1 MSTYEYEYVLVA
13 SSCSYFDTMNQ
24 QRRLFRGRGGPTDRR
39 LPKVNARRRRTARH
53 LPGIIPTQHG
63 HATAG
68 TGQQDVPDALDS
80 EDEWSDVDNN
90 TAESVPNLRLDE
102 RDENE
107 ALLGSA
113 PHQGNERLTSE
124 NSCLPP
130 VPSEHAIACT
140 DTNNAE
146 LVRALHAELLNL
158 RRRARRIQESISLS
172 SVAIANPTVYRDN
185 VLYAVKNCV
194 MEWRTIVVHY
204 RLPRRP
210 PSNQPRLSDSSLISD
225 QSADSDDDEND
236 SATTSSFTERS
247 KNEIAA
253 TVDQPSELLLPA
265 NQLHDASVMIFELIQ
280 QAVQVGPLR
289 GSSPGYFKRCG
300 ADVAN
305 LVLNEFLNPIL
316 QSNVICHLYFT
327 DKQVQVVAA
336 WKRNAFKAGAAG
348 KSPSRATAKN
358 EAAALKMKERKQG
371 IRNKKTMKR
380 LDKIKESRPCQGVL

>member
-1 MSTYEYEYVLVA
+1 
-13 SSCSYFDTMNQ
+13 MNH

-39 LPKVNARRRRTARH
+39 LPKVNARWRRTAQHR
-53 LPGIIPTQHG
+53 PGLIPTQHG

-68 TGQQDVPDALDS
+68 SGWGGQRDGPDVPSSD
-80 EDEWSDVDNN
+80 DEWSDVDNN
-90 TAESVPNLRLDE
+90 TVEPVPNLRLDE
-102 RDENE
+102 RDEGE
-107 ALLGSA
+107 SLLGIA

-124 NSCLPP
+124 NSCLQP
-130 VPSEHAIACT
+130 VPAEHSVACT
-140 DTNNAE
+140 DTNNTE

-185 VLYAVKNCV
+185 VLFAVKNCV

-204 RLPRRP
+204 RLSRRP

-225 QSADSDDDEND
+225 QSGDSDDDEND
-236 SATTSSFTERS
+236 SASSFADRS

-300 ADVAN
+300 ADIAN

-316 QSNVICHLYFT
+316 QSDVICHLYFT

-348 KSPSRATAKN
+348 KPPSRATAKN

-371 IRNKKTMKR
+371 VRDKKTMKR
-380 LDKIKESRPCQGVL
+380 LGKAQESRPFQGIL